1 MPVSYCRPLGQNKIR
16 YINIAILFFLKGILL
31 YRKNSL
37 CPKGKQYKNIS
48 IKRAFRLLDWNYHN
62 LELWKIPRMIN
73 SSSQSERLRGL
84 FPSGSLQEIK
94 GGLSKQGWLR
104 EGAISEP
111 ISEADSVTAPDLPN
125 QPADSASRGAAGEP
139 RLHPALLPPTH
150 ILHVAA
156 QTWTPTSDRGVTQ
169 ATVLLAPPGKS
180 FPDRPCRARKQGGW
194 REEKKGVPF
203 LNAFFLA
210 DSPPTN

>member
-156 QTWTPTSDRGVTQ
+156 QTWTPIVASRRPLFSLLLQENLSQTDLVGLESRG
-169 ATVLLAPPGKS
+169 
-180 FPDRPCRARKQGGW
+180 DGG
-194 REEKKGVPF
+194 RRKKGF
-203 LNAFFLA
+203 LSWTHFF
-210 DSPPTN
+210 